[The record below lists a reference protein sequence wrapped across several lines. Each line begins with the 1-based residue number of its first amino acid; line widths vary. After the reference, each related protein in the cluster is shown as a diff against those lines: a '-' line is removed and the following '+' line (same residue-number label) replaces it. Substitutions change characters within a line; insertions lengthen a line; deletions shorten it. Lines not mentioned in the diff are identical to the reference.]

1 MNRWPLNLWSEG
13 CEERREPVVTLQGNQ
28 NKEQPEGE
36 VSGANG
42 EAARQQ
48 ASQGRRGGRAEGGR
62 EREGV

>member
-1 MNRWPLNLWSEG
+1 MVN
-13 CEERREPVVTLQGNQ
+13 LQGNQ
-28 NKEQPEGE
+28 NKERPEGE

-48 ASQGRRGGRAEGGR
+48 ASQGRQGGRGEGGR